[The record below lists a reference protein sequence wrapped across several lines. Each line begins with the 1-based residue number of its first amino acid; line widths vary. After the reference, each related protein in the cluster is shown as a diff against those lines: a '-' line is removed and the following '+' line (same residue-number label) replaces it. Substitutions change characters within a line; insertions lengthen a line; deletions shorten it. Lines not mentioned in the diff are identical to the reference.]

1 VTAAIEVTVRDL
13 AHDLQPVLAPLSIA
27 TRSLSRELAGGS
39 SPAERR
45 PYRIPHPRMASRAP
59 VLQDTQVAM
68 A

>member
-1 VTAAIEVTVRDL
+1 
-13 AHDLQPVLAPLSIA
+13 VLAPLSIA